1 MDERRKDRSLPLRP
15 SNAFYELLIEA
26 DGGEAGRCPCDRGWQ
41 EADRDLTDRVQR
53 QRVSVHDHVQLFC
66 HFCRACTDANPQNS
80 FADDKYFGM
89 FFADKPHLDATGYKI
104 PELHRLKPSS
114 QAEPKR
120 AGPLDLHRA
129 YTPLR
134 SWTVRGPSAIV
145 DSALA
150 INRPRCAEATLFA
163 EGPRL
168 TDSYRRPGSWPHS
181 LSHLAGPCIQ
191 VRGASVP
198 ACARSG
204 LSEDQTVEERYEGC

>member
-53 QRVSVHDHVQLFC
+53 QRVSVHDHVQLSC
-66 HFCRACTDANPQNS
+66 HICQTCTDANPQNS
-80 FADDKYFGM
+80 YADDKYFGM
-89 FFADKPHLDATGYKI
+89 FVADKPHLDATAHKI

-129 YTPLR
+129 YTHR
-134 SWTVRGPSAIV
+134 CARGPSVDRRRSLTRRWRSTDPVARRQLCSPKAPALPTLTDGLVPGRTRYRILRV
-145 DSALA
+145 PASRSEEHPYLLVREADSAK
-150 INRPRCAEATLFA
+150 IRP
-163 EGPRL
+163 
-168 TDSYRRPGSWPHS
+168 
-181 LSHLAGPCIQ
+181 
-191 VRGASVP
+191 
-198 ACARSG
+198 
-204 LSEDQTVEERYEGC
+204 